1 VKCATH
7 VQRAR
12 DEDVHDCVACRRA
25 LEEQRA
31 IKALLAQLPAPTLA
45 SDRRAALAAEV
56 MARADVQADAP
67 ARSRRPFVVAVG
79 AALLAAAVVLVVGSR
94 DSRALDRRIE
104 ARVAP
109 AAVGESSPSP
119 VPSEQVPV
127 ADEEV
132 AVPLEPPTL
141 STSRPPAL
149 AERGTP
155 PVTSPTSRPP
165 APKKIDGARQVFGA
179 TTDKQHATI
188 ERDTID
194 VQETGVA
201 AFRRGWEA
209 LRAQQYADAIAAFDR
224 ATDPAVAEDAAFWS
238 AIAAQR
244 AGDLDDARKRLD
256 SFLSRFPSSP
266 RADDAR
272 RAREVLR

>member
-12 DEDVHDCVACRRA
+12 DVDVHDCLACRRA
-25 LEEQRA
+25 LEEQRS

-45 SDRRAALAAEV
+45 SDRRASLAAEV
-56 MARADVQADAP
+56 MARADVQADVP

-79 AALLAAAVVLVVGSR
+79 AALLAAAVVLLVGSR

-109 AAVGESSPSP
+109 AAVVESSPSHA
-119 VPSEQVPV
+119 PSEQVPAEHDEVV
-127 ADEEV
+127 A
-132 AVPLEPPTL
+132 PSEPPTL
-141 STSRPPAL
+141 STSRLSTSRSPAL
-149 AERGTP
+149 AERGAP
-155 PVTSPTSRPP
+155 SPT
-165 APKKIDGARQVFGA
+165 PKKIDRARQVFGA
-179 TTDKQHATI
+179 TTAKQHATI

-194 VQETGVA
+194 VEETGVA

-209 LRAQQYADAIAAFDR
+209 LRAQQYAGAIAAFDR

-244 AGDLDDARKRLD
+244 SGDLDDARKRLD